1 MQIQVLLLQ
10 NALLVQFPIVKN
22 VLIIL
27 IVRYVIQQMDFIQMK
42 YQNFVA
48 KHKTAI
54 NAQPMVILV
63 KTVQLDII

>member
-27 IVRYVIQQMDFIQMK
+27 IVRYVIQQMDFI
-42 YQNFVA
+42 
-48 KHKTAI
+48 
-54 NAQPMVILV
+54 
-63 KTVQLDII
+63 